1 MASHGNSN
9 IVVLVTSAFGGIGG
23 IETFNRSVIGALD
36 QLAPHHNWSV
46 QVLSLL
52 DREDL
57 PGADRYVQSQ
67 SVKVRGFAGNRV
79 QFVTSAFRAGRAAD
93 VAIIGHVNLAPLALL
108 MNGSFK
114 CSVVYGIEV
123 WKTLPWLSGWGVS
136 RSHRILSISAYTQQQ
151 MMLHNKLAE
160 DRFCIFPTT
169 LDPLANSRR
178 TKLDRSAL
186 GLPQGPMLLSV
197 SRLAS
202 SEPYKNVRSVIESM
216 PEVLAR
222 VPDAFYVIVGDGPER
237 KTFEQLARD
246 MGLADKVLLAGPVSD
261 ELLPSYYENCDLFVL
276 PSTREG
282 FGIVFLEAMLHGK
295 ACIGARAGG
304 VPEVIRNGDTG
315 VLVDPANLA
324 TQVPEAILRLL
335 KDPTLRRTMGANGR
349 ARLEENFSL
358 DRFRDRLE
366 EFLCSPDHRVTMS
379 DYARQA

>member
-1 MASHGNSN
+1 
-9 IVVLVTSAFGGIGG
+9 
-23 IETFNRSVIGALD
+23 
-36 QLAPHHNWSV
+36 
-46 QVLSLL
+46 
-52 DREDL
+52 
-57 PGADRYVQSQ
+57 
-67 SVKVRGFAGNRV
+67 
-79 QFVTSAFRAGRAAD
+79 
-93 VAIIGHVNLAPLALL
+93 
-108 MNGSFK
+108 
-114 CSVVYGIEV
+114 
-123 WKTLPWLSGWGVS
+123 
-136 RSHRILSISAYTQQQ
+136 
-151 MMLHNKLAE
+151 
-160 DRFCIFPTT
+160 
-169 LDPLANSRR
+169 
-178 TKLDRSAL
+178 
-186 GLPQGPMLLSV
+186 
-197 SRLAS
+197 
-202 SEPYKNVRSVIESM
+202 M

-366 EFLCSPDHRVTMS
+366 EFLCSPDHRVSMS